1 MKKRTLKSIFLKN
14 NVDIEIPENIYFDRF
29 EKNVEKMEISVFLIS
44 ESEVLEDVKNL
55 IKNKLFEQFSSVK
68 EINLNFQIIN
78 EEKNLETNIR
88 RFLTNQFFPYKLT
101 ENKYFVE
108 ISEKNVKLTLPSK
121 TLLERFYEENMSEK
135 LSKRFSIVEKWDFS
149 YSEEIDKE
157 DFFRNQEENE
167 KEILKVKMEE
177 NLSKIQYNNVEN
189 FENSDEFHIGRE
201 IKLKP
206 VKIDELNG
214 NSQNSCI
221 EGEIFDIKIRSVFS
235 DALIIRLPIN
245 TC

>member
-1 MKKRTLKSIFLKN
+1 M
-14 NVDIEIPENIYFDRF
+14 
-29 EKNVEKMEISVFLIS
+29 
-44 ESEVLEDVKNL
+44 
-55 IKNKLFEQFSSVK
+55 
-68 EINLNFQIIN
+68 
-78 EEKNLETNIR
+78 ETNIR

-167 KEILKVKMEE
+167 NVTYSGYGYYDGNIDGDIRINSNFDYLSVK
-177 NLSKIQYNNVEN
+177 N
-189 FENSDEFHIGRE
+189 
-201 IKLKP
+201 
-206 VKIDELNG
+206 
-214 NSQNSCI
+214 
-221 EGEIFDIKIRSVFS
+221 
-235 DALIIRLPIN
+235 
-245 TC
+245 